1 MPLSG
6 RPASGSLSC
15 DEQSTETCNVPIVFV
30 APRSACGEPSP
41 PPKPRHDRVVL
52 MADQYG
58 KLSYVDD
65 GGLVDVR
72 EVVNTHCERKER
84 ERAQW

>member
-1 MPLSG
+1 M
-6 RPASGSLSC
+6 
-15 DEQSTETCNVPIVFV
+15 
-30 APRSACGEPSP
+30 
-41 PPKPRHDRVVL
+41 L

>member
-1 MPLSG
+1 MQRAHRLCRSEIG
-6 RPASGSLSC
+6 VRRA
-15 DEQSTETCNVPIVFV
+15 V
-30 APRSACGEPSP
+30 ATT
-41 PPKPRHDRVVL
+41 KPRHDRVVL